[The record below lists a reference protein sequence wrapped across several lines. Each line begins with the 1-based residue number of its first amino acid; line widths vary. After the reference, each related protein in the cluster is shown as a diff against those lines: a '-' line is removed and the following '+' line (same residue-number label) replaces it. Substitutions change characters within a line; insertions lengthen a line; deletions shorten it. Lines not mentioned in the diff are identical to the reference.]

1 MNDMRKKDRRAPET
15 MRMDAHYGASFA
27 HITDVMEHG
36 EPDRKKEEMDRL
48 LTMMTFQPTSTM
60 FQSARRI
67 LHSLRENSLV
77 PAEYEERVSVL
88 AEKYPYKPTRMTR
101 PHASKLRDTIAAII
115 ARRKK

>member
-1 MNDMRKKDRRAPET
+1 MNDTRKKDRRLPET
-15 MRMDAHYGASFA
+15 MRMDARYGASFA

-36 EPDRKKEEMDRL
+36 ESGKKKEEMDKL

-77 PAEYEERVSVL
+77 PSEYEERVIAL
-88 AEKYPYKPTRMTR
+88 TDKYPYKPTRMTR
-101 PHASKLRDTIAAII
+101 PHGSRLRDTIAAII